1 MSETYTVKQIAEI
14 LGYSTNSIYSFLKEG
29 RIKGIRLGRGRFRI
43 TEEELERV
51 LHLSKKPGVDLVQS
65 DEVAAKTISS
75 IPNIHFDITS
85 LFDWFVGGVSI
96 LIGASLFLFSKST
109 STINA
114 QPLLVWIPTLE
125 ASLILGGLGLIVTDL
140 LTDKISILWHRIFH
154 LVMTISYFFFFLF
167 ATQIGNGG
175 LVVLAWTLSFVLVL
189 NIFRLL
195 RGMESFL
202 LFIILASCAVPLSL
216 MIAPELFNIP
226 EMFDFMLT
234 NPNFYLPL
242 WLLFLLI
249 FGIILWWS
257 HYKKRIV
264 FWACMGIYGIILII
278 HSFYLANNLAWPN
291 SFFMLFAGL
300 TSLLVPAWESLHLHD
315 HVERRT
321 ILPIFSLT
329 TLMLLFIIGG
339 IFVMEQNIKE
349 YAKKELISKTAY
361 GELVVNS
368 TLDSIEKTLA
378 SLRDNNVLLE
388 AADKDDGEKVNEIL
402 KIYFESNQY
411 IRRIVLLDINGDLV
425 TTYPYIKLLEN
436 NFGYRDYF
444 KQVKLTQ
451 DIYNSGLFEAQTEDK
466 RKVIVVSG
474 PLLGK
479 EGNLKGVI
487 VLSVDLDRLAVRLQR
502 IANEENGEYF
512 ILLDKNLRRIIHPNR
527 LLIGNKV
534 NAENMIGFSDDARD
548 GIGEGYNF
556 QNIMTIQAFHKME
569 KNGWIVVLQAPLIK
583 IFAPT
588 KAVSIGFFTFI
599 SLLVLTIGGFVVLER
614 NRLGLRQRE

>member
-114 QPLLVWIPTLE
+114 QPVLVWIPTLE

-154 LVMTISYFFFFLF
+154 LVMTIAYFGFGLF

-175 LVVLAWTLSFVLVL
+175 LVILAWTLSFVLVL

-249 FGIILWWS
+249 FG
-257 HYKKRIV
+257 
-264 FWACMGIYGIILII
+264 
-278 HSFYLANNLAWPN
+278 
-291 SFFMLFAGL
+291 
-300 TSLLVPAWESLHLHD
+300 T
-315 HVERRT
+315 
-321 ILPIFSLT
+321 
-329 TLMLLFIIGG
+329 
-339 IFVMEQNIKE
+339 
-349 YAKKELISKTAY
+349 
-361 GELVVNS
+361 
-368 TLDSIEKTLA
+368 
-378 SLRDNNVLLE
+378 
-388 AADKDDGEKVNEIL
+388 
-402 KIYFESNQY
+402 
-411 IRRIVLLDINGDLV
+411 
-425 TTYPYIKLLEN
+425 
-436 NFGYRDYF
+436 
-444 KQVKLTQ
+444 
-451 DIYNSGLFEAQTEDK
+451 
-466 RKVIVVSG
+466 
-474 PLLGK
+474 
-479 EGNLKGVI
+479 
-487 VLSVDLDRLAVRLQR
+487 
-502 IANEENGEYF
+502 
-512 ILLDKNLRRIIHPNR
+512 
-527 LLIGNKV
+527 
-534 NAENMIGFSDDARD
+534 
-548 GIGEGYNF
+548 
-556 QNIMTIQAFHKME
+556 
-569 KNGWIVVLQAPLIK
+569 
-583 IFAPT
+583 
-588 KAVSIGFFTFI
+588 
-599 SLLVLTIGGFVVLER
+599 
-614 NRLGLRQRE
+614 